1 MLTFAMDKLVVF
13 NKKGR
18 GVHSASVFG
27 EGDGMRVGFGENM
40 GKEGGGKQDFKVKR
54 KGRKKSN

>member
-1 MLTFAMDKLVVF
+1 MLTFVMDKLVVF

-27 EGDGMRVGFGENM
+27 EGDGMRVGFWENM
-40 GKEGGGKQDFKVKR
+40 GKEGGG
-54 KGRKKSN
+54 GGGEKKKFSK